1 MYNQDAFDLVNQK
14 ILNVPSMISREVVLA
29 LLFQLKFAHC
39 EAFEVSAPIAQILI
53 QHKWPAVHSHLL
65 DYISCVIKV
74 FFRIKI
80 RIMIKKDAW
89 AVFVYT
95 IGKGPGKLL

>member
-14 ILNVPSMISREVVLA
+14 SLNVPSMISREVVLA

-39 EAFEVSAPIAQILI
+39 EAFEVCAPIAQILI
-53 QHKWPAVHSHLL
+53 QHKWPAVRSHLL

-74 FFRIKI
+74 LFLTKNH
-80 RIMIKKDAW
+80 IMTKKDVW

-95 IGKGPGKLL
+95 IGKGSGEFL

>member
-53 QHKWPAVHSHLL
+53 QHK
-65 DYISCVIKV
+65 
-74 FFRIKI
+74 
-80 RIMIKKDAW
+80 
-89 AVFVYT
+89 
-95 IGKGPGKLL
+95 